1 MRQENPPP
9 RKPQHIMAREA
20 NDERWVV
27 VIGNKWK
34 ERLDR
39 EKIKSTRQ
47 IANLYSIGVSYE
59 FSIIAKRLTR
69 LKSRQQ
75 IHCVLPVV
83 YTIYIYILNW
93 NGVVVGGTNL
103 WNGGVWIVL
112 YMAKGWWQNF
122 IVDVSWVLNFP
133 RARRKDIFSYFEC
146 VNRALYAFV
155 NGNSR
160 MFKFVSILV
169 HLW

>member
-83 YTIYIYILNW
+83 YTIYIYIY
-93 NGVVVGGTNL
+93 
-103 WNGGVWIVL
+103 WIG
-112 YMAKGWWQNF
+112 MGW
-122 IVDVSWVLNFP
+122 L
-133 RARRKDIFSYFEC
+133 
-146 VNRALYAFV
+146 
-155 NGNSR
+155 
-160 MFKFVSILV
+160 
-169 HLW
+169 